1 MKTPKT
7 IDLLN
12 EITYATERL
21 TADSEQLA
29 YALRWGEPI
38 EDYEIQEF
46 HKQCEKLTRLLAKHY
61 RCNFSRVDA

>member
-7 IDLLN
+7 IDLLQ
-12 EITYATERL
+12 EINGAAERL
-21 TADSEQLA
+21 VADSGQLA
-29 YALRWGEPI
+29 YALCWDEPI

-46 HKQCEKLTRLLAKHY
+46 HKGCEKLTQLLAKHY